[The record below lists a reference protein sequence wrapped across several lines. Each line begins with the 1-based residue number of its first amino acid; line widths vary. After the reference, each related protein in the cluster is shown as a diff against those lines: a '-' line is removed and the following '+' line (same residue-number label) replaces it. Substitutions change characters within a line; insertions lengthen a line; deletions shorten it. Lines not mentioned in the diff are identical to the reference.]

1 VAVVQTEVQSGS
13 RLVFPALV
21 IHEFLHVITD
31 TRRFSPPLTMTE
43 ALDWMESFLANSS
56 LDVLE
61 PTPESLR
68 QTLHWMREFNLGR
81 KRILDTHLAAILYVA
96 GVRRL
101 CITNQFVSVRSE
113 AANILTEGVGDKF
126 PEQRKQAI
134 PLFVKLLNDSD
145 DDIRLNATNQL
156 KQIDAAT
163 TAKTGIKMK

>member
-1 VAVVQTEVQSGS
+1 MTGLDCNILVQLALQDHPANATTVAIVQTEVQSGS

-21 IHEFLHVITD
+21 INEFLHVITD

-43 ALDWMESFLANSS
+43 ALDWVESFLANSS
-56 LDVLE
+56 LGVLE

-101 CITNQFVSVRSE
+101 CTSNPADFAVFNVFEIIT
-113 AANILTEGVGDKF
+113 
-126 PEQRKQAI
+126 P
-134 PLFVKLLNDSD
+134 
-145 DDIRLNATNQL
+145 
-156 KQIDAAT
+156 
-163 TAKTGIKMK
+163 